1 MSGFAVDTRE
11 LRGAAGSVRAEVA
24 ELVGSPAL
32 RYRADPTRLGHE
44 GLGAALAG
52 FDDAARV
59 GIAALASD
67 ASELARRLEETAA
80 AYADADAE
88 AVRRSDEH
96 G

>member
-1 MSGFAVDTRE
+1 MDTRE
-11 LRGAAGSVRAEVA
+11 LCDAAESVRAEVA

-32 RYRADPTRLGHE
+32 KYRADPTRLGHE
-44 GLGAALAG
+44 GLGAALAE

-67 ASELARRLEETAA
+67 ASELARGLDETAST
-80 AYADADAE
+80 YADADAE
-88 AVRRSDEH
+88 AARRSDEH

>member
-1 MSGFAVDTRE
+1 M
-11 LRGAAGSVRAEVA
+11 RAEVA

-88 AVRRSDEH
+88 AARRSDEH